1 MKHELPR
8 DIRFVHSRRGEL
20 NYEGIRFP
28 CLIQEISVSGLSII
42 CARDTA
48 VGQEL
53 HVMFDLTPGHFY
65 QCKIRVKRVDNDCFG
80 AAITHAEA
88 NDSKAFQEFVN
99 KRFKELKSPRLMR

>member
-8 DIRFVHSRRGEL
+8 DIRFAHSMRGEL
-20 NYEGIRFP
+20 NYGGTRFP

-42 CARDTA
+42 CARDIA

-65 QCKIRVKRVDNDCFG
+65 QCKIRVEHVDNGCFG
-80 AAITHAEA
+80 ASITHTEA
-88 NDSKAFQEFVN
+88 NDSKAFQVFVN